1 MAQAAS
7 PQARLEQAR
16 QQYRKALRLVLV
28 LGVVAAI
35 SVASQFVSIL
45 GAPVGVFPWFLTVV
59 TALIFVVTL
68 VLAQSAKAKRDEA
81 EADAARSGDAPR
93 G

>member
-1 MAQAAS
+1 MAQGAS
-7 PQARLEQAR
+7 PQARLDLAR

-28 LGVVAAI
+28 LGVVTAI

-45 GAPVGVFPWFLTVV
+45 GAPTGVFPWFLTVV
-59 TALIFVVTL
+59 TALIFIATL
-68 VLAQSAKAKRDEA
+68 VLAQNAKARRDEA
-81 EADAARSGDAPR
+81 EAENVRSGDAPQ